1 MERLLGLREK
11 TNILGI
17 VLHSK
22 VVLVDRTFL
31 LIFTKEWD
39 VSRLLGWVLLC
50 SQLFTFVHAAPGSN
64 DLNIPD
70 WPGDQESCPSPRDI
84 KGVMGIFSAPAKSE
98 GVEWTG
104 VLVDGAMEAVTNF
117 EKSYFVLTH
126 QGVDKVGFI
135 NSCIY
140 VTSGGRY
147 LNMHLD
153 LGGHYKQV
161 MWIGSSLSWKES
173 RDFSSSTILECT
185 DTYRDACSFYLK

>member
-1 MERLLGLREK
+1 M
-11 TNILGI
+11 
-17 VLHSK
+17 
-22 VVLVDRTFL
+22 
-31 LIFTKEWD
+31 
-39 VSRLLGWVLLC
+39 SRLLGWVLLC
-50 SQLFTFVHAAPGSN
+50 SQLFTFVYAAPASN
-64 DLNIPD
+64 YLNIPD

-84 KGVMGIFSAPAKSE
+84 KGMMGIFSAPAKSE
-98 GVEWTG
+98 GAEWVG

-126 QGVDKVGFI
+126 QGGDKVGFI

-161 MWIGSSLSWKES
+161 MWVGSSLSWKES